1 MMIRAVLMI
10 SLSTTMWLGMAGGCA
25 APQLS
30 ELLGN
35 IRLDQLA
42 ALLANETLNDAQR
55 AERLRQ
61 LGISD
66 ELLIELLLS
75 LDGIEVEEEEDE
87 EVPDES
93 SRVLLQTTLGDIVL
107 ELNDTKA
114 PITVANF
121 LQYVEDG
128 YYDGDDGEGAT
139 IFHRVI
145 SGFVVQGGG
154 FTETMQEKPPRP
166 PIASEADNG
175 LTNDRGTVSMALT
188 GSNAN
193 SATSQFFINV
203 VDNDF
208 LNIGVDDPP
217 GFTVFGR
224 VVQGMGIVD
233 TIAEVATDEND
244 APLTPI
250 VIDSATVVP

>member
-1 MMIRAVLMI
+1 MIRTALVI
-10 SLSTTMWLGMAGGCA
+10 SLLATMWLGMAVGCA

-42 ALLANETLNDAQR
+42 ALLADETLNDAQR
-55 AERLRQ
+55 ADRLRQ
-61 LGISD
+61 LGITD

-75 LDGIEVEEEEDE
+75 LDGIEAEEEDE

-93 SRVLLQTTLGDIVL
+93 PRVLLQTTLGDIVL
-107 ELNDTKA
+107 ELDRTKA
-114 PITVANF
+114 PITVDNF

-128 YYDGDDGEGAT
+128 FFDGGDGEGAT

-166 PIASEADNG
+166 PIASEAGNG
-175 LTNDRGTVSMALT
+175 LTNDRGTVAMALT
-188 GSNAN
+188 GTNAN
-193 SATSQFFINV
+193 SATSQFFVNL
-203 VDNDF
+203 VDNVF

-233 TIAEVATDEND
+233 SIAEVATDQDD
-244 APLTPI
+244 APLNPI
-250 VIDSATVVP
+250 VIESATVVP

>member
-1 MMIRAVLMI
+1 MIRTALVI
-10 SLSTTMWLGMAGGCA
+10 SLLATMWLGMAVGCA

-55 AERLRQ
+55 ADRLRQ
-61 LGISD
+61 LGITD

-75 LDGIEVEEEEDE
+75 LDGIEAEEEDE

-93 SRVLLQTTLGDIVL
+93 PRVLLQTTLGDIVL
-107 ELNDTKA
+107 ELDRTKA

-128 YYDGDDGEGAT
+128 YYDGGDGEGAT

-166 PIASEADNG
+166 PIVSEAGNG
-175 LTNDRGTVSMALT
+175 LANDRGTVAMALT

-233 TIAEVATDEND
+233 SIAEVATDQDD
-244 APLTPI
+244 APLNPI
-250 VIDSATVVP
+250 VIESATVVP

>member
-1 MMIRAVLMI
+1 MIRTTLMI
-10 SLSTTMWLGMAGGCA
+10 SLLATMWLGMAGGCA
-25 APQLS
+25 APQFD
-30 ELLGN
+30 ELLDN

-42 ALLANETLNDAQR
+42 ALLADETLNDAQR
-55 AERLRQ
+55 EERLRQ
-61 LGISD
+61 LGIPD
-66 ELLIELLLS
+66 ELIELLLS
-75 LDGIEVEEEEDE
+75 LDGIEEEEEEDE

-107 ELNDTKA
+107 ELNHTKA
-114 PITVANF
+114 PITVDNF

-128 YYDGDDGEGAT
+128 FFDGGDGQGAT

-145 SGFVVQGGG
+145 SGFVIQGGG

-166 PIASEADNG
+166 PIASEAGNG
-175 LTNDRGTVSMALT
+175 LTNDRGTVAMALT
-188 GSNAN
+188 GTNAN

-233 TIAEVATDEND
+233 TIAEVATDEDD
-244 APLTPI
+244 APLNPI